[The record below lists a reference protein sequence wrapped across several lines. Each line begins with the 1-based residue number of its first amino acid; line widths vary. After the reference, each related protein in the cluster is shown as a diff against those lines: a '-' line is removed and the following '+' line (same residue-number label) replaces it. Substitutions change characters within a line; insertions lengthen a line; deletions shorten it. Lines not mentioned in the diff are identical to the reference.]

1 MKKAKARVT
10 TASAAE
16 IVRQFSHFSDLSLTN
31 PVFVTKNGRPRNV
44 LLSLEEYQRL
54 KSRDRVAV
62 IAADIPDTFIPHL
75 EALARGKKR
84 R

>member
-1 MKKAKARVT
+1 MARVKTKAT
-10 TASAAE
+10 TATAAE
-16 IVRQFSHFSDLSLTN
+16 MVRQFSHFSDLSLTK
-31 PVFVTKNGRPRNV
+31 PVFVTKNGRARNV

-62 IAADIPDTFIPHL
+62 RAADIPDVFIPQL
-75 EALARGKKR
+75 EALARSKKR